1 MLDRDGRIESAL
13 ITTFSS
19 DYNVFNLNSEQSKE
33 FLDKSYKDSKKIDD
47 YLNSMYSSLPEEFK
61 IKTYFNSDF
70 SFSDG
75 EKKLFLIKQHYT
87 LIGLYKKRI
96 D

>member
-75 EKKLFLIKQHYT
+75 EKIIPHQTT
-87 LIGLYKKRI
+87 LYVNRFVQKKN
-96 D
+96 